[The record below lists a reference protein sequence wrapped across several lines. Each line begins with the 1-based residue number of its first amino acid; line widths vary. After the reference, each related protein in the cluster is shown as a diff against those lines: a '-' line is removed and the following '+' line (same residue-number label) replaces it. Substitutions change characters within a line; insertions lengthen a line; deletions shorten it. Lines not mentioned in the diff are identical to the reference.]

1 MSEKSIEEYKEF
13 YEKIKKELDE
23 SIPSS
28 ELNSDR
34 LHNAAIMKL
43 MLESSSN
50 ISMFCGSLSVFRP
63 QFYELMAELHGADTA
78 ALARLEVAKALSE
91 FLADST
97 RHLNVILEYSDEFD
111 YSMILDKEIIRAAI
125 SDGTMSVYS
134 LNSKFLW
141 GNSLNHFAFSDDSEM
156 LRLEEDKIEHTGLYV
171 TREKSVLKKAHDTY
185 EMLKLRS
192 KKIA

>member
-1 MSEKSIEEYKEF
+1 
-13 YEKIKKELDE
+13 
-23 SIPSS
+23 
-28 ELNSDR
+28 
-34 LHNAAIMKL
+34 
-43 MLESSSN
+43 
-50 ISMFCGSLSVFRP
+50 
-63 QFYELMAELHGADTA
+63 
-78 ALARLEVAKALSE
+78 
-91 FLADST
+91 
-97 RHLNVILEYSDEFD
+97 
-111 YSMILDKEIIRAAI
+111 MILDKEIIRAAI